1 MKKIKKILNKVR
13 KGASTYKL
21 HDDEIFEEPDDD
33 LGEVLLG
40 SVVAIVGHD
49 LGDAGVRDQ
58 HREVGG
64 ELLA

>member
-1 MKKIKKILNKVR
+1 M
-13 KGASTYKL
+13 
-21 HDDEIFEEPDDD
+21 HDDEVLEEPDDD